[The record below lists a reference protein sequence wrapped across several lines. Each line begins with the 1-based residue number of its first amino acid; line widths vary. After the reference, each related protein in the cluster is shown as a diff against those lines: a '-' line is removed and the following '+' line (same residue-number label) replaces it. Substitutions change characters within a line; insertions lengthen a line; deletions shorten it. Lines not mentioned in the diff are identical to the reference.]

1 MAEANAAS
9 GYNSA
14 RQITSRF
21 RLIALSAVRS
31 ESMSSSP
38 NPGPRILLAL
48 SGGIAAYKSAELA
61 RRFIKA
67 GCEVQVVMTDA
78 ALRFIGAQTFQALT
92 GKPVR
97 SSLWD
102 EAAEAAMGHIELAR
116 WPDAVV
122 IAPATANTLAKIAH
136 GYADDLLT
144 TLVLATDK
152 PIFVAPAMNRLMWAN
167 AATQANMATLRSR
180 GYQVIGPGSGAQACG
195 EVGEGRVAEPEDITA
210 VVLAALAAGHAAAAV
225 DGPLSGR
232 RAVVTA
238 GPTRE
243 PIDPVRFITNRSS
256 GKQGYAVAA
265 ALRALGADV
274 TLVSG
279 PVNLA
284 TPAGVQRVDCETA
297 QQMLDATLAACASAD
312 ILVGTAAVADYRC
325 LEIAGQKIKKQAD
338 RLALQLTRN
347 ADILSDVRAAQPQL
361 FIVGFAAETEKLAE
375 HARGKLERKQL
386 NLIAANWVGEGRA
399 FDRDDNQLNVYW
411 AEGEL
416 AIGPADKSEIAARLA
431 NLIAERYAAGNA
443 TQPAK
448 APTPAR
454 KKK

>member
-1 MAEANAAS
+1 M
-9 GYNSA
+9 
-14 RQITSRF
+14 R
-21 RLIALSAVRS
+21 
-31 ESMSSSP
+31 SSSNSDPNFDSNLGP
-38 NPGPRILLAL
+38 NPGRRILLAL
-48 SGGIAAYKSAELA
+48 TGGIAAYKSAELA
-61 RRFIKA
+61 RRFTKA
-67 GCEVQVVMTDA
+67 GCEVQVVMTDS

-116 WPDAVV
+116 WPDAIV

-136 GYADDLLT
+136 GFADDLLT

-167 AATQANMATLRSR
+167 AATQANMSTLRSR
-180 GYQVIGPGSGAQACG
+180 GFRLIGPGSGAQACG
-195 EVGEGRVAEPEDITA
+195 EVGEGRVAEPEEVAA
-210 VVLAALAAGHAAAAV
+210 VVLSALASGSAATVV

-256 GKQGYAVAA
+256 GKQGYAVAE
-265 ALRALGADV
+265 ALRVLGAEV

-279 PVNLA
+279 PVNLE
-284 TPAGVQRVDCETA
+284 TPAGVQRIDCETA
-297 QQMLDATLAACASAD
+297 QDMLDATVAACAKAD

-325 LEIAGQKIKKQAD
+325 VEIAGQKIKKKAD
-338 RLALQLTRN
+338 TLELELTRN
-347 ADILSDVRAAQPQL
+347 ADILSEIRTLQPQL

-375 HARGKLERKQL
+375 HAKGKLARKKL
-386 NLIAANWVGEGRA
+386 NLIAANWVGNGRA
-399 FDRDDNQLNVYW
+399 FDRDDNALTVYW
-411 AEGEL
+411 ADGER
-416 AIGPADKSEIAARLA
+416 AIGPADKREIARQLA
-431 NLIAERYAAGNA
+431 GLIAERYAAAPKTA
-443 TQPAK
+443 TSSTK
-448 APTPAR
+448 AR
-454 KKK
+454 KAK

>member
-1 MAEANAAS
+1 MRLS
-9 GYNSA
+9 TNSD
-14 RQITSRF
+14 
-21 RLIALSAVRS
+21 LNPG
-31 ESMSSSP
+31 P
-38 NPGPRILLAL
+38 NPGRRILLAL
-48 SGGIAAYKSAELA
+48 CGGIAAYKSAELA
-61 RRFIKA
+61 RRFTKA
-67 GCEVQVVMTDA
+67 GCEVQVVMTDS

-116 WPDAVV
+116 WPDAIV

-136 GYADDLLT
+136 GFADDLLT

-167 AATQANMATLRSR
+167 AATQANMSTLRSR
-180 GYQVIGPGSGAQACG
+180 GFRVIGPGSGAQACG
-195 EVGEGRVAEPEDITA
+195 EVGEGRVAEPEEVAA
-210 VVLAALAAGHAAAAV
+210 VVLAALASVSVANAV

-256 GKQGYAVAA
+256 GKQGYAVAE
-265 ALRALGADV
+265 ALRALGAEV

-279 PVNLA
+279 PVNLE
-284 TPAGVQRVDCETA
+284 TPAGVHRVDCETA
-297 QQMLDATLAACASAD
+297 QDMLDATIAASANAD

-325 LEIAGQKIKKQAD
+325 LEIAGQKIKKKTD
-338 RLALQLTRN
+338 TLELELTKN
-347 ADILSDVRAAQPQL
+347 ADILTELRALQPQL

-375 HARGKLERKQL
+375 HAKGKLARKKL
-386 NLIAANWVGEGRA
+386 DLIAANWVGNGRA
-399 FDRDDNQLNVYW
+399 FDRDDNALTVYW
-411 AEGEL
+411 ADGEL
-416 AIGPADKSEIAARLA
+416 AIGPADKRAIARQLA
-431 NLIAERYAAGNA
+431 SLISERYAAA
-443 TQPAK
+443 TKTAASSTK
-448 APTPAR
+448 AR
-454 KKK
+454 KAK

>member
-1 MAEANAAS
+1 
-9 GYNSA
+9 
-14 RQITSRF
+14 
-21 RLIALSAVRS
+21 
-31 ESMSSSP
+31 MSSTAHA
-38 NPGPRILLAL
+38 GRRILLAL

-61 RRFIKA
+61 RRFVKA
-67 GCEVQVVMTDA
+67 GCEVQVVMTDS

-92 GKPVR
+92 GRPVR

-116 WPDAVV
+116 WPDAIV

-136 GYADDLLT
+136 GFADDLLT

-167 AATQANMATLRSR
+167 AATQVNMATLRSR
-180 GYQVIGPGSGAQACG
+180 GFKVVGPGSGAQACG
-195 EVGEGRVAEPEDITA
+195 EVGEGRVAEPEEVA
-210 VVLAALAAGHAAAAV
+210 SVVLAALASGSAAKRV

-256 GKQGYAVAA
+256 GKQGYAVAD
-265 ALRALGADV
+265 ALQALGAEV

-279 PVNLA
+279 PVTLA
-284 TPAGVQRVDCETA
+284 TPAGVHRIDCETA
-297 QQMLDATLAACASAD
+297 QEMLEATTAACASAD

-325 LEIAGQKIKKQAD
+325 VEIAGQKIKKKTETLD
-338 RLALQLTRN
+338 LELTKN
-347 ADILSDVRAAQPQL
+347 ADILTEVRARHPNL

-375 HARGKLERKQL
+375 HARGKLERKKL

-411 AEGEL
+411 ADGEL
-416 AIGPADKSEIAARLA
+416 AIGPADKREIAQQLA
-431 NLIAERYAAGNA
+431 GLIAERYAARNA
-443 TQPAK
+443 AK
-448 APTPAR
+448 PLFKSTS
-454 KKK
+454 KKGK